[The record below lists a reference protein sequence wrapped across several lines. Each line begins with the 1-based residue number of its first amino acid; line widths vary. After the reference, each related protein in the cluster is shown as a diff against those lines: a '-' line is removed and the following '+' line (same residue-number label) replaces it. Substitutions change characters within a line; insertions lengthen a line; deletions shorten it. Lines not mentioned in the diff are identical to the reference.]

1 MVPPEPL
8 TVTWPVPVDRTVA
21 LFTVIPTKFP
31 VVGTACVF
39 ALNINAPSTVVRLD
53 PELNKISLAVV
64 MLIAFDPVKLVA
76 PLNVTSPGALED
88 SVTFTDCP

>member
-1 MVPPEPL
+1 MVPPEPV
-8 TVTWPVPVDRTVA
+8 TVTWPVPVAWTVA
-21 LFTVIPTKFP
+21 LFTVTPLKLP

-39 ALNINAPSTVVRLD
+39 ALNVNAPSTVVRLD

-64 MLIAFDPVKLVA
+64 MLIPFDPVKLVA

-88 SVTFTDCP
+88 RETFTLCL